1 MKLAYV
7 LTDQTGDLN
16 RALAATA
23 QALIAQGFRVAG
35 TTQTDT
41 PRPKTHHCDMDVQ
54 VLPDGP
60 VLRISQDLGE
70 GAKGC
75 RLDADA
81 LERAV
86 GLTLPRLDDAELLI
100 INKFGKH
107 EAEGRGFRELIAEAL
122 SRDIPVL
129 VGTNALNVEAFQTF
143 CDGMAIRLPADAQAL
158 VGWLC
163 PAAKAA

>member
-7 LTDQTGDLN
+7 LADQTGELN

-23 QALIAQGFRVAG
+23 QALIEQGVRVVG

-41 PRPKTHHCDMDVQ
+41 PRPKTHHCDMDVL

-60 VLRISQDLGE
+60 ILRISQDLGE
-70 GAKGC
+70 GAQGC
-75 RLDADA
+75 RLDTDA

-86 GLTLPRLDDAELLI
+86 GLTLPRLEGAELLI

-107 EAEGRGFRELIAEAL
+107 EAEGRGFREVIAEAL
-122 SRDIPVL
+122 SLDIPVL
-129 VGTNALNVEAFQTF
+129 VGTNALNVEAFQAF
-143 CDGMAIRLPADAQAL
+143 CDGEATCLPADTDAL
-158 VGWLC
+158 LGWLR
-163 PAAKAA
+163 PTANAA